1 MVYKGSDSFSHV
13 PSDPLRAYETYG
25 GESRRCKFD
34 DNHFFHDHASYIIQ
48 RLTETAS
55 TTSIGNSY
63 GLPPSPGMASA
74 LSFDTPTPVTPATK
88 KRRLEE
94 PGADIDAG
102 AQDEERLPFSDP
114 DHKTPKD
121 WQSSYREAKLAY
133 LNAKEDTL
141 TLKGCLLAKDT
152 QLVEKDQKLVD
163 KDRMLVD
170 KNQKIVQLRQDA
182 TRVREITNQRDKTI
196 NELEREN
203 QYLKIKLAHE
213 QAVHT
218 HLHQFIASMAPERRP
233 HTPSH
238 IPSLDAAVRDS
249 LDYPHP
255 DAPRK
260 GLKNYRRFQ
269 PTLPYTAGNGK
280 VGPQKYGS
288 NAFWDLGLCHD
299 HFHTPNVCQH
309 GVACEYRHGLTYD
322 ERAYIRFLTKGDEFL
337 RRSDEVIMRKTAGG
351 AP

>member
-25 GESRRCKFD
+25 GESRR
-34 DNHFFHDHASYIIQ
+34 S
-48 RLTETAS
+48 S

-102 AQDEERLPFSDP
+102 GQHQERLPFSEP

-163 KDRMLVD
+163 KDRCD
-170 KNQKIVQLRQDA
+170 SR
-182 TRVREITNQRDKTI
+182 REITNQRDKTI

-233 HTPSH
+233 HIPSH

>member
-1 MVYKGSDSFSHV
+1 MVYERSDSFSHV

-25 GESRRCKFD
+25 GESRR
-34 DNHFFHDHASYIIQ
+34 S
-48 RLTETAS
+48 S

-74 LSFDTPTPVTPATK
+74 LSFDSPTPVAPATK

-102 AQDEERLPFSDP
+102 EQDEERLPFSEP
-114 DHKTPKD
+114 DYKTHKD

-133 LNAKEDTL
+133 LNAKEDNL
-141 TLKGCLLAKDT
+141 TLKGCLIARDK
-152 QLVEKDQKLVD
+152 QLVEKDQKLVN
-163 KDRMLVD
+163 KD
-170 KNQKIVQLRQDA
+170 QKIVQLRQDA

-218 HLHQFIASMAPERRP
+218 HMHQFIASMAPERRP
-233 HTPSH
+233 HIPSH

>member
-1 MVYKGSDSFSHV
+1 M
-13 PSDPLRAYETYG
+13 
-25 GESRRCKFD
+25 
-34 DNHFFHDHASYIIQ
+34 
-48 RLTETAS
+48 
-55 TTSIGNSY
+55 
-63 GLPPSPGMASA
+63 
-74 LSFDTPTPVTPATK
+74 
-88 KRRLEE
+88 
-94 PGADIDAG
+94 
-102 AQDEERLPFSDP
+102 
-114 DHKTPKD
+114 
-121 WQSSYREAKLAY
+121 
-133 LNAKEDTL
+133 
-141 TLKGCLLAKDT
+141 
-152 QLVEKDQKLVD
+152 D

-196 NELEREN
+196 NELECEN

-233 HTPSH
+233 HIPSH

>member
-13 PSDPLRAYETYG
+13 PSDPLRAYETYR
-25 GESRRCKFD
+25 GESRR
-34 DNHFFHDHASYIIQ
+34 S
-48 RLTETAS
+48 S
-55 TTSIGNSY
+55 TTSIDNSY
-63 GLPPSPGMASA
+63 GLPPSPRMASA
-74 LSFDTPTPVTPATK
+74 LSFDSPTPVAPATK

-94 PGADIDAG
+94 PGANIDAG
-102 AQDEERLPFSDP
+102 GQDEERLPFSEP
-114 DHKTPKD
+114 DYKTPKD
-121 WQSSYREAKLAY
+121 WQSSYREAKLVY
-133 LNAKEDTL
+133 LNAKEDNL
-141 TLKGCLLAKDT
+141 TLKGCLIAKDT

-163 KDRMLVD
+163 KD
-170 KNQKIVQLRQDA
+170 QKIVQLRQDA

-218 HLHQFIASMAPERRP
+218 HLHQFLTSMAPERRP
-233 HTPSH
+233 HIPSH

-269 PTLPYTAGNGK
+269 PTLPYTPGNGK

-288 NAFWDLGLCHD
+288 NTFWDLGLCHD
-299 HFHTPNVCQH
+299 HFHTPNICQH

-322 ERAYIRFLTKGDEFL
+322 ERACIRFLTKGDEFL

-351 AP
+351 AA

>member
-1 MVYKGSDSFSHV
+1 MVYERSDSFSHV

-25 GESRRCKFD
+25 GESRR
-34 DNHFFHDHASYIIQ
+34 S
-48 RLTETAS
+48 S

-74 LSFDTPTPVTPATK
+74 LSFDSPTPVAPATK

-102 AQDEERLPFSDP
+102 EQDEERLPFSEP
-114 DHKTPKD
+114 DYKTPKD

-133 LNAKEDTL
+133 LNAKEDNL
-141 TLKGCLLAKDT
+141 TLKGCLIARDK
-152 QLVEKDQKLVD
+152 QL
-163 KDRMLVD
+163 
-170 KNQKIVQLRQDA
+170 LRQDA

-218 HLHQFIASMAPERRP
+218 HMHRFIASMAPERRP
-233 HTPSH
+233 HIPSH

>member
-25 GESRRCKFD
+25 SESRRSS
-34 DNHFFHDHASYIIQ
+34 A
-48 RLTETAS
+48 
-55 TTSIGNSY
+55 TSIGNSY
-63 GLPPSPGMASA
+63 GLPPSPGMASE
-74 LSFDTPTPVTPATK
+74 LSFDTPTPVALATK

-102 AQDEERLPFSDP
+102 AQDEERLPFSEP

-133 LNAKEDTL
+133 LNAKEANL
-141 TLKGCLLAKDT
+141 TLKGCLIAKDT

-163 KDRMLVD
+163 KD
-170 KNQKIVQLRQDA
+170 QKIVQLRQDA
-182 TRVREITNQRDKTI
+182 TRVRKITNQRDKTI

-233 HTPSH
+233 HIPSH

-351 AP
+351 TP